1 MLASKDFFMEQ
12 SVLHL
17 KHIIS
22 LLIDSAELCFK
33 TKITC

>member
-12 SVLHL
+12 SVLDL
-17 KHIIS
+17 EHIIC